1 MTRNFLLNDRQRLF
15 WALQLGGWA
24 AWGIVGKYLY
34 TRTMLDEVAPN
45 YGLYV
50 AVITVIGLVISL
62 GLRYLYRFLWRRPVW
77 IQAVGFLGG
86 SSVAGYAWMNARS
99 KIFYGWIEKHK
110 DVDAWLEKVGD
121 AAELYERVSFLEGFG
136 SGWTV
141 MLVWSA
147 LYFAIKYYR
156 IFQEVRESALRSSA
170 MAHEAQLK
178 MLRYQLNPHFLFNTL
193 NAISTLI
200 LEQQIEPA
208 NRMVSKLSNFLRYSL
223 DNDPMQK
230 ISLDQEMTA
239 LKLYL
244 DIEKVRFEE
253 RLQLEIDIEDDARQA
268 LIPSLL
274 LQPMIENAIKYGIA
288 RSDEGGH
295 LRIAARVFAGE
306 LLIELSDDGPG
317 VELVDGRIPDS
328 KGVGLANTRERLQ
341 ELYGSQHSFKLENTD
356 PHGLT
361 VNIRIPFETRKDS
374 R

>member
-156 IFQEVRESALRSSA
+156 IFQEVRESCDRRRWLTRRS
-170 MAHEAQLK
+170 
-178 MLRYQLNPHFLFNTL
+178 
-193 NAISTLI
+193 
-200 LEQQIEPA
+200 
-208 NRMVSKLSNFLRYSL
+208 
-223 DNDPMQK
+223 
-230 ISLDQEMTA
+230 
-239 LKLYL
+239 
-244 DIEKVRFEE
+244 
-253 RLQLEIDIEDDARQA
+253 
-268 LIPSLL
+268 
-274 LQPMIENAIKYGIA
+274 
-288 RSDEGGH
+288 
-295 LRIAARVFAGE
+295 
-306 LLIELSDDGPG
+306 
-317 VELVDGRIPDS
+317 
-328 KGVGLANTRERLQ
+328 
-341 ELYGSQHSFKLENTD
+341 
-356 PHGLT
+356 
-361 VNIRIPFETRKDS
+361 
-374 R
+374 